1 MFKIDF
7 EKYKVQQYEFKY
19 SDQWNAF
26 ISKAKKCDFPFHRD
40 FMEYH
45 EERFHD
51 YSLLILRKI
60 S

>member
-7 EKYKVQQYEFKY
+7 EKKYKVQQYEFKY
-19 SDQWNAF
+19 FDQWNAF
-26 ISKAKKCDFPFHRD
+26 KPKNAPF
-40 FMEYH
+40 FFIVILEYQ
-45 EERFHD
+45 EDRFQD

>member
-19 SDQWNAF
+19 FDQWNAF
-26 ISKAKKCDFPFHRD
+26 ISKVKMPLFHRD
-40 FMEYH
+40 FMEYQ
-45 EERFHD
+45 EDRFQD

>member
-26 ISKAKKCDFPFHRD
+26 ISKAKMRLSF
-40 FMEYH
+40 
-45 EERFHD
+45 
-51 YSLLILRKI
+51 S

>member
-7 EKYKVQQYEFKY
+7 ENKVQQYEFKY

-26 ISKAKKCDFPFHRD
+26 ISKAKMRLSF
-40 FMEYH
+40 
-45 EERFHD
+45 
-51 YSLLILRKI
+51 S